1 MRHFIIVDMQNNF
14 CNNDLAAVEIIPN
27 IVRQILKS
35 REQGDRIIFTRDI
48 KGTEIIPELL
58 IDVKN
63 DVVLCKDR
71 FGYINWKDYIKP
83 GDEVTLCGA
92 LTPIV
97 ASIALTLKAIEGVEV
112 SVLKDCCSIFSTKE
126 DEDLYKMMKTCHC
139 KVL

>member
-27 IVRQILKS
+27 IVRQVFKS
-35 REQGDRIIFTRDI
+35 RGRGDHIIFTRDI
-48 KGTEIIPELL
+48 KGTEIIPEL
-58 IDVKN
+58 VVEKN
-63 DVVLCKDR
+63 DTVLDKDC
-71 FGYINWKDYIKP
+71 FGYINWKDYIKS
-83 GDEVTLCGA
+83 GDEVVICGA
-92 LTPIV
+92 LIPIV

-112 SVLKDCCSIFSTKE
+112 NVLKDCCSVFSTRE

>member
-1 MRHFIIVDMQNNF
+1 MRHFIIVDMQSNF
-14 CNNDLAAVEIIPN
+14 CNNDLADVEIIPN
-27 IVRQILKS
+27 IIRQILKS
-35 REQGDRIIFTRDI
+35 REQGDHIIFTRD
-48 KGTEIIPELL
+48 KDTEIIHELL
-58 IDVKN
+58 IDKN
-63 DVVLCKDR
+63 DIVLDKDR

-112 SVLKDCCSIFSTKE
+112 NVLKDCCSIFSTKE

>member
-1 MRHFIIVDMQNNF
+1 MRHFIIVDMQNSF
-14 CNNDLAAVEIIPN
+14 CNNDLADVEIIPN

-35 REQGDRIIFTRDI
+35 REQGDHIIFTRD
-48 KGTEIIPELL
+48 TQDEIIPELL
-58 IDVKN
+58 IDK
-63 DVVLCKDR
+63 DDIVLDKDR

-83 GDEVTLCGA
+83 GDEVMICGA

-97 ASIALTLKAIEGVEV
+97 ASIALTLKTIEGVEV

-126 DEDLYKMMKTCHC
+126 DEDLYKMMETCHC

>member
-27 IVRQILKS
+27 IVRQISKS
-35 REQGDRIIFTRDI
+35 REQGDHIIVTRDAQ
-48 KGTEIIPELL
+48 GTEIIPEFV
-58 IDVKN
+58 IEKN
-63 DVVLCKDR
+63 DTVLNKDC

-83 GDEVTLCGA
+83 GDEVVICGA

-97 ASIALTLKAIEGVEV
+97 ASIALTLKSIEGVEV
-112 SVLKDCCSIFSTKE
+112 NVLKDCCSIFSTKE
-126 DEDLYKMMKTCHC
+126 DEDLYKMMKACHC

>member
-1 MRHFIIVDMQNNF
+1 MQNNF

-27 IVRQILKS
+27 IVKQVFKS
-35 REQGDRIIFTRDI
+35 REQGDHIIFTRDAQD
-48 KGTEIIPELL
+48 EIIHELT
-58 IDVKN
+58 IEKN
-63 DVVLCKDR
+63 DTVLDKGR

-83 GDEVTLCGA
+83 GDEVVICGA
-92 LTPIV
+92 LIPIV

-139 KVL
+139 EVL

>member
-1 MRHFIIVDMQNNF
+1 MRHFILVDMQNNF

-27 IVRQILKS
+27 IVKQVFKS
-35 REQGDRIIFTRDI
+35 REQGDHIIFTRDV
-48 KGTEIIPELL
+48 KGTEIIPELV
-58 IDVKN
+58 IEKN
-63 DVVLCKDR
+63 DTVLDKDR

-83 GDEVTLCGA
+83 GDGVTICGA
-92 LTPIV
+92 LIPIV
-97 ASIALTLKAIEGVEV
+97 ASIALTLKSIEGVEV

>member
-1 MRHFIIVDMQNNF
+1 MQSNF
-14 CNNDLAAVEIIPN
+14 CNNDLADVEIIPN

-35 REQGDRIIFTRDI
+35 REQGDHIIFTRDAQ
-48 KGTEIIPELL
+48 GTEIITEFT
-58 IDVKN
+58 IEKN
-63 DVVLCKDR
+63 DTVLNKDS

-83 GDEVTLCGA
+83 GDEVVICGA
-92 LTPIV
+92 LIPIV
-97 ASIALTLKAIEGVEV
+97 ASIALTLKSIEGVEV

>member
-35 REQGDRIIFTRDI
+35 REQGDRIIFTRDAQD
-48 KGTEIIPELL
+48 EIIHELL
-58 IDVKN
+58 IDKN
-63 DVVLCKDR
+63 DIVLDKDR

-83 GDEVTLCGA
+83 GDEVMICGA

-112 SVLKDCCSIFSTKE
+112 SVLKDCCSILSTKE
-126 DEDLYKMMKTCHC
+126 DEDLYKMMETCHC
-139 KVL
+139 NIR

>member
-1 MRHFIIVDMQNNF
+1 MRYFIIVDMQNKF

-35 REQGDRIIFTRDI
+35 REQGDHIIFTRD
-48 KGTEIIPELL
+48 TQDEIIPELL
-58 IDVKN
+58 IDKN
-63 DVVLCKDR
+63 DIVLNKDR

-83 GDEVTLCGA
+83 GDEVMICGA

-97 ASIALTLKAIEGVEV
+97 ASIALTLKTIEGVEV

-126 DEDLYKMMKTCHC
+126 DEDLYKMMETCHC

>member
-27 IVRQILKS
+27 IVKQVFKS
-35 REQGDRIIFTRDI
+35 RERGDHIIFTRDI
-48 KGTEIIPELL
+48 NGTEIIPEFT
-58 IDVKN
+58 IEKN
-63 DVVLCKDR
+63 DTILDKDR

-83 GDEVTLCGA
+83 GDEVTLCGT

-112 SVLKDCCSIFSTKE
+112 NVLKDCSSIFSTKE

-139 KVL
+139 KVV

>member
-1 MRHFIIVDMQNNF
+1 MRHFIIVDMQNSF
-14 CNNDLAAVEIIPN
+14 CNNDLADVEIIPN

-35 REQGDRIIFTRDI
+35 REQGDHIIFTRD
-48 KGTEIIPELL
+48 TQDEIIPELL
-58 IDVKN
+58 IDK
-63 DVVLCKDR
+63 DDIVLDKDR

-83 GDEVTLCGA
+83 GDEVMICGA

>member
-1 MRHFIIVDMQNNF
+1 MRHFIIVDMQSNF

-27 IVRQILKS
+27 IVKQIFKS
-35 REQGDRIIFTRDI
+35 REQGDHIIFTRD
-48 KGTEIIPELL
+48 TQDEIISELA
-58 IDVKN
+58 IEKN
-63 DVVLCKDR
+63 DTILNKDR

-83 GDEVTLCGA
+83 GDEVKICGA

-97 ASIALTLKAIEGVEV
+97 TSIALTLKAIEGVEV

-139 KVL
+139 KVP

>member
-35 REQGDRIIFTRDI
+35 REQGDHIIFTRD
-48 KGTEIIPELL
+48 KDTEIIHELL
-58 IDVKN
+58 IDKN
-63 DVVLCKDR
+63 DIVLDKDR

-97 ASIALTLKAIEGVEV
+97 ASIALTLKTIEGVEV

>member
-35 REQGDRIIFTRDI
+35 REQGDHIIFTRDAQD
-48 KGTEIIPELL
+48 EIIPELL
-58 IDVKN
+58 IDKN
-63 DVVLCKDR
+63 DIVLNKDR
-71 FGYINWKDYIKP
+71 FGYINWKDYIKQ

-97 ASIALTLKAIEGVEV
+97 ASIALTLKTIEGVEV

>member
-27 IVRQILKS
+27 IVRQILRS
-35 REQGDRIIFTRDI
+35 REQGDHIIFTRDAQD
-48 KGTEIIPELL
+48 EIIPELL
-58 IDVKN
+58 IDKN
-63 DVVLCKDR
+63 DIVLNKDR

-112 SVLKDCCSIFSTKE
+112 KVLKDCCSIFSTKE
-126 DEDLYKMMKTCHC
+126 DEDLYKMMETCHC